1 MALSGVKVVIP
12 YYKEGEKASPP
23 VRFSYLKALAPKIDE
38 NGNENFGAQII
49 IDKDDTRTIKT
60 IEKALQGA
68 FEEGKGLLGIKVDK
82 MPAKLKTTYFD
93 GDDDKN
99 NGNPPDECTLG
110 CMCLNTSS
118 NRKVEVFQGNPPL
131 PLTNPDKVYSGM
143 YGRASLTFKAYVTKD
158 GGKGIACYLNGIQK
172 TKDGARLDGM
182 GSSRSSFDDGFDD
195 LDVDDDYNND
205 FADAPVKK
213 KAPTKEEDDEMDI

>member
-1 MALSGVKVVIP
+1 MGLTGVKVVL
-12 YYKEGEKASPP
+12 PP
-23 VRFSYLKALAPKIDE
+23 IRFSYLKAISPKINDDGRE
-38 NGNENFGAQII
+38 DYGSQLIV
-49 IDKDDTRTIKT
+49 DKDDTKTIRM

-93 GDDDKN
+93 GDEDKN
-99 NGNPPDECTLG
+99 NGNPPDECTQG

-118 NRKVEVFQGNPPL
+118 NRKVEVFHGNPPM
-131 PLTNPDKVYSGM
+131 PLTNPDKIYSGM
-143 YGRASLTFKAYVTKD
+143 YGRASVTFKAYVTKD

-182 GSSRSSFDDGFDD
+182 SSSRSAFDDGFDD
-195 LDVDDDYNND
+195 LEIDDDYNND
-205 FADAPVKK
+205 FADEPTKKKVVKK
-213 KAPTKEEDDEMDI
+213 EVDDWDI